1 MTGPDLRRLAP
12 PAGTRIAI
20 AGGCGGIGRP
30 LVRACLD
37 NDLRVAVLDL
47 PASLERHPPPAGVQP
62 VPLDATD
69 PARVDAAFA
78 ALGAWHGL
86 DVLVSLV
93 GFTLTPPVSLL
104 EATPAQWD
112 EVQAGNLRAAWL
124 LARAAAPLLHQA
136 GGGCIVNTAS
146 MLAINP
152 LPGFGPYAAAK
163 AGLVAL
169 TKGLAHELAPR
180 IRVNAVAPSAVHTAF
195 MGGGT
200 GRGGDEG
207 GDDWFAAG
215 QAYAQIPLGRLAE
228 PEDVVG
234 PILFLASDA
243 ARFITGQVLGV
254 NGGRG

>member
-1 MTGPDLRRLAP
+1 MSAPDLRRLAP
-12 PAGTRIAI
+12 PVGVRIAI

-30 LVRACLD
+30 LVQACVD
-37 NDLRVAVLDL
+37 NGLHVAVLDL
-47 PASLERHPPPAGVQP
+47 PASLDRHPPPDGVLR

-69 PARVDAAFA
+69 PTRVDAAFA
-78 ALGAWHGL
+78 ALSAWGGL
-86 DVLVSLV
+86 DALVSLV
-93 GFTLTPPVSLL
+93 GFTLTPPVSLMD
-104 EATPAQWD
+104 ATPAQWD
-112 EVQAGNLRAAWL
+112 EVQAGNLRATWL
-124 LARAAAPLLHQA
+124 LARAAVPLLQVN
-136 GGGCIVNTAS
+136 GGCIVNTAS

-169 TKGLAHELAPR
+169 TKGLARELAPR

-200 GRGGDEG
+200 GRGGDDG
-207 GDDWFAAG
+207 GDGWFAAG

>member
-1 MTGPDLRRLAP
+1 MTAPDLRRLAP
-12 PAGTRIAI
+12 PAGARIAI

-30 LVRACLD
+30 LVQACLD
-37 NDLRVAVLDL
+37 NGLRVAVLDL
-47 PASLERHPPPAGVQP
+47 PASLERHPPATGVLR

-69 PARVDAAFA
+69 PARVDAALA
-78 ALGAWHGL
+78 ALGAWGGL

-104 EATPAQWD
+104 ETTPAQWD

-124 LARAAAPLLHQA
+124 LARAAAPQLLAA

-169 TKGLAHELAPR
+169 TKTLAHELAPR
-180 IRVNAVAPSAVHTAF
+180 IRVNAVAPSAIHTAF

-200 GRGGDEG
+200 GRGGDDG
-207 GDDWFAAG
+207 GDGWFAAG

-243 ARFITGQVLGV
+243 ARFVTGQVLGV